1 MVQYVEKV
9 KIKCN
14 AWISFLNFLEFFVP
28 KEVQKWSFSNILLC
42 FSFPIRTLDKFS
54 NLIF

>member
-14 AWISFLNFLEFFVP
+14 AWISFLKDALKCSARICRTQGSP
-28 KEVQKWSFSNILLC
+28 KMA
-42 FSFPIRTLDKFS
+42 
-54 NLIF
+54 IF